1 MIRSRKQLYK
11 SQLTRPK
18 EQLRHTWWD
27 VLGSVPLGLCLLR
40 DSLFED
46 LGVFEKHHKQ
56 LFKPACWR
64 KGVCAWALMWV
75 GKYLPLSWE
84 SGKCEWAAHGDVG
97 KCGRRS
103 DGELCLPMALV
114 AAASSCS
121 KSAFFRALWTWKPFW
136 RGMVWSRGV
145 YLQPT
150 PSWRY
155 QELSPARLM
164 WWLLARI
171 PLMPLSPRFIFLAKT
186 QNICLSSLT

>member
-97 KCGRRS
+97 KRGRRS

-121 KSAFFRALWTWKPFW
+121 KSAFFRGFMDVET
-136 RGMVWSRGV
+136 
-145 YLQPT
+145 
-150 PSWRY
+150 
-155 QELSPARLM
+155 
-164 WWLLARI
+164 LLKGDG
-171 PLMPLSPRFIFLAKT
+171 LK
-186 QNICLSSLT
+186 QGGLSSTHTLLKVSALTCQADVVIARQDSLHAVISSLHLPCEDTK